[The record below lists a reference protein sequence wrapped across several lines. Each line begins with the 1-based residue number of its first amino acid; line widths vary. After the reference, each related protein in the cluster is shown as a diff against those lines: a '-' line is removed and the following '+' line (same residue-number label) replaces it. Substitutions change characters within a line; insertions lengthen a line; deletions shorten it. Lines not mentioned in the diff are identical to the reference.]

1 MAAAAS
7 GNMAS
12 CAGAQSCIWTILR
25 VVEWEWECEAADQ
38 SWDPEACD
46 AYTEGCVGAE
56 PKGAMVE
63 FVASVPKQPTSNVD
77 ATRSLPGTIPV
88 ASARPGWCRSGFPGP
103 FLVVA
108 RALPPPWDVR
118 WRGSVGSGNS
128 PEFLLQKP
136 GRSGTGSTGGDG
148 LQLHR
153 MDRRRG
159 EGGRWGPASAR
170 LASARLALR
179 LGLGLAEWE
188 RRMGVRRRRVRIRGR
203 VSPTTKNKVTLG
215 ASGMGTGLE
224 MRMALAVEIK
234 KKREGQDQF
243 ATTKGIKHCSG
254 RVREACA
261 ASPNLLAAG
270 LSGLG
275 GTGHRVWPGQPGNIL
290 GVPAC
295 QDCCRPEKYGGAQAK
310 PHPRIGFA
318 PFSPIP
324 IPALH
329 LGQSG
334 LLLFSPDPN
343 NLDLHAKFHTP
354 SAASDSRHSNCVP
367 SSF

>member
-1 MAAAAS
+1 
-7 GNMAS
+7 
-12 CAGAQSCIWTILR
+12 
-25 VVEWEWECEAADQ
+25 
-38 SWDPEACD
+38 
-46 AYTEGCVGAE
+46 
-56 PKGAMVE
+56 MVE

-234 KKREGQDQF
+234 KKREGQEHQF

-324 IPALH
+324 IPVLH
-329 LGQSG
+329 LGQSR
-334 LLLFSPDPN
+334 LCCSPQTQTISTSKRNSPRHRPPTPDMLITEYTTSSFRGSTSHRSIWQRVTCIPRV
-343 NLDLHAKFHTP
+343 TP
-354 SAASDSRHSNCVP
+354 SFPPTNRNSWRRWR
-367 SSF
+367 